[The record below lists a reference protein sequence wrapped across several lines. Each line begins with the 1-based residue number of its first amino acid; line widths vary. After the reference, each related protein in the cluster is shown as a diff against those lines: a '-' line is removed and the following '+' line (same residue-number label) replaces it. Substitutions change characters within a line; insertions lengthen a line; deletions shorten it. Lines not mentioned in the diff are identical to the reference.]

1 MKKKQIYIILD
12 EEKYQHGDIIFN
24 EGNSGDWVYIILS
37 GSVELSKTVQGHKYI
52 LEILKPDDIFGEIEN
67 ITRMK
72 RITTARA
79 IGDTIVG
86 IIDRQFID
94 KEYNQLSQQFRSI
107 LESMATRNRNLIDRV
122 VSFTERT
129 EPRAQ
134 RVLSV
139 TYQDR
144 KAFLQAYTADVSRGG
159 LFIKTEN
166 FLNPGKQFL
175 LRLQISHLSKPL
187 EIQCEVVW
195 ARKRESS
202 QPNLPPGMGVK
213 FTRISKTDYQIL
225 KQFIG
230 AA

>member
-1 MKKKQIYIILD
+1 MKKKQIYIIAD

-24 EGNSGDWVYIILS
+24 EGNSGDWVYVILS

-52 LEILKPDDIFGEIEN
+52 LEVLKPGDIFGEIEN
-67 ITRMK
+67 ITKMK
-72 RITTARA
+72 RIATARA

-86 IIDRQFID
+86 VIDRQFID

-144 KAFLQAYTADVSRGG
+144 KAFLQAYTANVSRGG

-175 LRLQISHLSKPL
+175 LRLRLSHLSKPL

>member
-1 MKKKQIYIILD
+1 MKKKQIYVITE
-12 EEKYQHGDIIFN
+12 EEKYQYGDIIFD
-24 EGNSGDWVYIILS
+24 EGNSGDWVYVILS
-37 GSVELSKTVQGHKYI
+37 GSVEISKTAQGHKYI
-52 LEILKPDDIFGEIEN
+52 LEVLKPGDVFGEIEN

-79 IGDTIVG
+79 IADTIVG
-86 IIDRQFID
+86 VIDRQFID
-94 KEYNQLSQQFRSI
+94 KECSQLSRQFRSI
-107 LESMATRNRNLIDRV
+107 LESMATRNRKLIDRV

-139 TYQDR
+139 KYQDR
-144 KAFLQAYTADVSRGG
+144 KAFLQAYTANISKGG
-159 LFIKTEN
+159 LFIKTDN
-166 FLNPGKQFL
+166 FLNPGNQFL
-175 LRLQISHLSKPL
+175 LRLQLSHLSKSL

-202 QPNLPPGMGVK
+202 QPDLPPGMGVK

-225 KQFIG
+225 KQSIG
-230 AA
+230 AV

>member
-1 MKKKQIYIILD
+1 M
-12 EEKYQHGDIIFN
+12 
-24 EGNSGDWVYIILS
+24 
-37 GSVELSKTVQGHKYI
+37 
-52 LEILKPDDIFGEIEN
+52 
-67 ITRMK
+67 
-72 RITTARA
+72 
-79 IGDTIVG
+79 G

-94 KEYNQLSQQFRSI
+94 KEYNQLSQQIRSI
-107 LESMATRNRNLIDRV
+107 LESMATRHRNLIDRV

>member
-1 MKKKQIYIILD
+1 MKKKQIYIIAV
-12 EEKYQHGDIIFN
+12 EEKYHYGDIIFD
-24 EGNSGDWVYIILS
+24 EGDQGDWIYVILS
-37 GSVELSKTVQGHKYI
+37 GSVEISKTVQGHKYI
-52 LEILKPDDIFGEIEN
+52 LEILKPGDVFGEIEN
-67 ITRMK
+67 FTRTK
-72 RITTARA
+72 RVTTGRA
-79 IGDTIVG
+79 IDDTIVG

-107 LESMATRNRNLIDRV
+107 LQSIATHNRNLVDRV

-129 EPRAQ
+129 EPRTQ
-134 RVLSV
+134 GVLSV
-139 TYQDR
+139 MYQDR
-144 KAFLQAYTADVSRGG
+144 KAFLQAYTANVSRGG

-175 LRLQISHLSKPL
+175 LRLQLPHLSKPL

-195 ARKRESS
+195 ARKKESS
-202 QPNLPPGMGVK
+202 QPNQPSGMGVK

>member
-1 MKKKQIYIILD
+1 LKP
-12 EEKYQHGDIIFN
+12 GDI
-24 EGNSGDWVYIILS
+24 L
-37 GSVELSKTVQGHKYI
+37 
-52 LEILKPDDIFGEIEN
+52 GEIEN
-67 ITRMK
+67 ITRTE

-86 IIDRQFID
+86 IIDRQLID
-94 KEYNQLSQQFRSI
+94 KEYGQLSQQFRSI
-107 LESMATRNRNLIDRV
+107 LESIATRNRKLIDRV

-134 RVLSV
+134 RVVSV

-144 KAFLQAYTADVSRGG
+144 KAFMQTYTANVSKGG
-159 LFIKTEN
+159 LFIKTDN
-166 FLNPGKQFL
+166 FLNPGTQFL
-175 LRLQISHLSKPL
+175 LKLQLSHLSKPL